1 MLASNPTTATS
12 KGRSVL
18 QVQTVIRGNS
28 HRKGFGLQNHSNTN
42 LNANLEF
49 QTSYLL
55 TLTLVDYQMILEF
68 LVNLDNVLVYYV
80 EL

>member
-1 MLASNPTTATS
+1 MLASSPTTATS

-28 HRKGFGLQNHSNTN
+28 HRKGFGPQNHSNINLNTN
-42 LNANLEF
+42 LELR
-49 QTSYLL
+49 TSYLL
-55 TLTLVDYQMILEF
+55 TLTFADYLMIPEF
-68 LVNLDNVLVYYV
+68 LVNLDNVLVYSI